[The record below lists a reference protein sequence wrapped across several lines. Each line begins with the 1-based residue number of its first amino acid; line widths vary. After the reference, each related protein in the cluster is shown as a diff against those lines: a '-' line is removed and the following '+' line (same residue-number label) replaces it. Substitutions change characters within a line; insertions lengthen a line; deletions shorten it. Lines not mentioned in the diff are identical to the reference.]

1 MDFVAIKEKSLNMTQ
16 SVMNAI
22 YVISKVVSVCS
33 TGTHKKSTRIK
44 TP

>member
-16 SVMNAI
+16 TVMNAI